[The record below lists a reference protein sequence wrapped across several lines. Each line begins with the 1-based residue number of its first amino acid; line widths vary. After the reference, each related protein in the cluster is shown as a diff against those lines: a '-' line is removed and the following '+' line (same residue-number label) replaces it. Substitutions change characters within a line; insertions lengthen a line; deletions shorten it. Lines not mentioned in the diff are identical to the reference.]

1 MCSMFP
7 FRDSMRVLLARCDQV
22 RSLAYPGAPMRAG
35 AINELLTVL
44 SRRAQLPHAVHP
56 HQLRHGFASNVM
68 DAGGAVVEAHELLGH
83 ARAGSTRINA
93 KPAESATQL
102 TL

>member
-1 MCSMFP
+1 
-7 FRDSMRVLLARCDQV
+7 MR
-22 RSLAYPGAPMRAG
+22 PG
-35 AINELLTVL
+35 AINELLTVP
-44 SRRAQLPHAVHP
+44 SRRAQLPRAVHH
-56 HQLRHGFASNVM
+56 HQLRHGFASNVT
-68 DAGGAVVEAHELLGH
+68 DAGGAVDEAQELLGH